1 MSFAEFFA
9 GRNQWLPQPV
19 VVVPAVEEEPPA
31 PPPLLA
37 TSFEATVKVFQPV
50 EDAVLAELA
59 ALTEACGPWDAARA
73 LFNPISEGGDRR

>member
-19 VVVPAVEEEPPA
+19 VVVPAVEEPPA

-37 TSFEATVKVFQPV
+37 TSFEATVKVFEPV
-50 EDAVLAELA
+50 EALVLAELA
-59 ALTEACGPWDAARA
+59 ALTEVCGPWAAA
-73 LFNPISEGGDRR
+73 LAPFNPINEGDQR